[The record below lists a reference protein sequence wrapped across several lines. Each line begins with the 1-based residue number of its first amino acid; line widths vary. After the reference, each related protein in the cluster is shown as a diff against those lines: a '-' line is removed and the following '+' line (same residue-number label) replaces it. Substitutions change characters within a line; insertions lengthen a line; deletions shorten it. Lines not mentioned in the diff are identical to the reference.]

1 MTAQRYYVLKRFA
14 EMVAADEE
22 LLQGGER
29 IFEEVGLT
37 ERQAAGQLVT
47 ARDFAFSL
55 SEFFGKENEVALA
68 QRFGQL
74 ADKIIEWEEEG
85 DKAAV
90 LAFSEKVYEAVEE
103 LLMEYRQMTPPSD
116 PGLAQD
122 VLRDHPIRCHD

>member
-55 SEFFGKENEVALA
+55 SEFFGKENELTLA

-116 PGLAQD
+116 PGPLQS
-122 VLRDHPIRCHD
+122 VVPR

>member
-116 PGLAQD
+116 PGPLQS
-122 VLRDHPIRCHD
+122 VVPR

>member
-1 MTAQRYYVLKRFA
+1 MTAQRYYMLKRFA

-22 LLQGGER
+22 LLQDGER
-29 IFEEVGLT
+29 LFEEVGLT
-37 ERQAAGQLVT
+37 ERQAAGELVT

-55 SEFFGKENEVALA
+55 SEFFGKENELALA

-85 DKAAV
+85 DKTAV

-116 PGLAQD
+116 PGPLQD
-122 VLRDHPIRCHD
+122 VLLGYPIRSRD